1 MACAVGPEPRLQASR
16 KRSLKALFAS
26 LFLPRVGLGEGV
38 RFLYT
43 VFFLDINMESQ
54 IHRMFCK
61 YYIYIYALCIT
72 AENVT

>member
-38 RFLYT
+38 RFLYC
-43 VFFLDINMESQ
+43 FFLGHKHGESNPQNVLQ
-54 IHRMFCK
+54 IL
-61 YYIYIYALCIT
+61 YIYMLS
-72 AENVT
+72 V